1 VLVPKHPLLI
11 RGCPLCCC
19 CLQDI
24 RTAMSLL
31 SSAPAVN
38 LELWS
43 QLSRAAGLQGQWQLA
58 RECATAALGAL
69 PAGKRDLQAVSAAAD
84 VPEVSPQGWYWL
96 AVAEMQQGQ
105 VSQSS
110 AVAILKRQVLLWAL
124 WSMLCTSTGHSCTVQ
139 ACTRGC
145 LKRHNQNSTT
155 CWTVRYVPSTHN
167 ITLIPLA
174 LCCRLPRP
182 S

>member
-1 VLVPKHPLLI
+1 MLAVAAASARCASTHAQFT
-11 RGCPLCCC
+11 CC

-43 QLSRAAGLQGQWQLA
+43 QLSRAAGLQGHWQLA

-69 PAGKRDLQAVSAAAD
+69 LAGQRDLQAVAAAAD

-105 VSQSS
+105 VRQQAAACAMLASATLGWSKEHLLPATVQLSS
-110 AVAILKRQVLLWAL
+110 HCQVLHTYAVA
-124 WSMLCTSTGHSCTVQ
+124 M
-139 ACTRGC
+139 
-145 LKRHNQNSTT
+145 
-155 CWTVRYVPSTHN
+155 
-167 ITLIPLA
+167 
-174 LCCRLPRP
+174 
-182 S
+182 